1 MLSYLS
7 VDLFIKNKYLINLL
21 YIKEDNNR
29 EILTF
34 AVIITYLRVTHILS
48 NTCIL
53 FLAVYIHYSVSKCHH

>member
-7 VDLFIKNKYLINLL
+7 IDLFITNKYLINLL
-21 YIKEDNNR
+21 YIKEDNNL

-34 AVIITYLRVTHILS
+34 ATIIIYFRVMHILS

-53 FLAVYIHYSVSKCHH
+53 FLTVYTYYSVSTCHH